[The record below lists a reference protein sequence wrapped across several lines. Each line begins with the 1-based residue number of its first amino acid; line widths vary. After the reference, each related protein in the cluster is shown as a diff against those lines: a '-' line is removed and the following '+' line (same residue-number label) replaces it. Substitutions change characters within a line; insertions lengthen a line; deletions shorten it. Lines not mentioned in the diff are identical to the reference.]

1 MILIDT
7 DVLSALRRS
16 ERDANLEAWF
26 KRQRESDLFLSVVTI
41 GEIERGIQRQQS
53 INPEFARTLA
63 GWLDSVTTIYG
74 ERILPFDLAAARR
87 WGQLSAR
94 IGSNSPDLMIAA
106 TALEHG
112 LTVATHNIGDFE
124 PTGVAAIDPFGSPK
138 QVRKK

>member
-16 ERDANLEAWF
+16 ERDVNLEAWF

-41 GEIERGIQRQQS
+41 GEIERGIKRQQA

-63 GWLDSVTTIYG
+63 SWLDSVTTIYG

-112 LTVATHNIGDFE
+112 LTVATRNVSDFE
-124 PTGVAAIDPFGSPK
+124 PTGVAAIDPSGPK
-138 QVRKK
+138 HARKR

>member
-16 ERDANLEAWF
+16 ARAANLEAWF

-41 GEIERGIQRQQS
+41 GEIERGIQRQQA
-53 INPEFARTLA
+53 IDPEFARTLA

-112 LTVATHNIGDFE
+112 LTVATRNISDFE
-124 PTGVAAIDPFGSPK
+124 PTGVSAIDPFAGSK

>member
-63 GWLDSVTTIYG
+63 SWLDSVTTIYG

>member
-16 ERDANLEAWF
+16 KRDANLEAWF

-41 GEIERGIQRQQS
+41 GEIERGIQRQQA
-53 INPEFARTLA
+53 INPKFARTLA
-63 GWLDSVTTIYG
+63 SWLDSVTMFYG
-74 ERILPFDLAAARR
+74 ERILSFDLAAARR

-94 IGSNSPDLMIAA
+94 IGSSSPDLMIAA

-112 LTVATHNIGDFE
+112 LTVATRNVSHFE
-124 PTGVAAIDPFGSPK
+124 PTQVATIDPFGLK
-138 QVRKK
+138 QVGKK

>member
-1 MILIDT
+1 MILLDT

-16 ERDANLEAWF
+16 ERDGNLEAWF

-41 GEIERGIQRQQS
+41 GEIERGIQRQQA

-63 GWLDSVTTIYG
+63 SWLDSVTTIYG

-94 IGSNSPDLMIAA
+94 IGSNSPDLMLAA
-106 TALEHG
+106 TALERG
-112 LTVATHNIGDFE
+112 LTVATRNIRDFQ
-124 PTGVAAIDPFGSPK
+124 PTDVAVIDPFGPRHA
-138 QVRKK
+138 RKR

>member
-26 KRQRESDLFLSVVTI
+26 NRQRESDLFLSAVTI
-41 GEIERGIQRQQS
+41 GEIERGIQRQQA

-63 GWLDSVTTIYG
+63 SWLDSMTTIYG
-74 ERILPFDLAAARR
+74 ERILPFDLAEARR
-87 WGQLSAR
+87 WRQLSAR

-112 LTVATHNIGDFE
+112 LTVATRNISDFE
-124 PTGVAAIDPFGSPK
+124 PTGVAAIDPFSGPK
-138 QVRKK
+138 QARKK

>member
-1 MILIDT
+1 MIIIDT

-16 ERDANLEAWF
+16 ERDANFEAWF

-63 GWLDSVTTIYG
+63 SWLDSVTTIYG